1 MIARAIAIIEGIA
14 GGTVSNELMLR
25 VADGFL
31 PIDVDPTTV
40 SNVDKATNFVREIR
54 RMTIQR
60 VFESEEERAAEIA
73 RLAAREDVNSGVDL
87 GSD

>member
-1 MIARAIAIIEGIA
+1 MIQRVIAIIESLA

-25 VADGFL
+25 VADAFL

-40 SNVDKATNFVREIR
+40 TNEDKAANFVREMR
-54 RMTIQR
+54 RMTKLR
-60 VFESEEERAAEIA
+60 VLQSEEERAAEIA
-73 RLAAREDVNSGVDL
+73 RLAARDDVNSGVDL